1 MNPVGA
7 TTSTTSTVMKFFL
20 LVTACIVINIFLYL
34 IEEKWIG
41 GVFSGAWLFA
51 IFLSYLYN
59 RGFDLNITNYS
70 LTTLLQ
76 RYFLPIVTYIV
87 WIGVIYWWIAA
98 QNDIDEPK
106 NIEHSQLSRNFAVVT
121 GLFIPV
127 LAGIVTYY
135 STYSKPAGAG
145 WAILISIGL
154 LVLSSYS
161 YYLNTLRDG
170 CEKNIS
176 DTICW
181 TYAANATFLSF
192 ILITGF
198 FIYLSTEDL
207 GSAKYIQFLPRTL
220 ITNPTSPLSIF
231 SIIIYLIMWI
241 SFVIVFFRHEEEF
254 GDEKNSGV
262 NVTFTIIGIVMF
274 ILLFLKET
282 PSMKNFINKFL
293 IMMRY
298 IYDQPLSTKLLHAS
312 IILTFIVSISF
323 TSTYINKK
331 PDYSNIGGIWALD
344 IILSLLCLC
353 YFILIGQ
360 KYYLS

>member
-1 MNPVGA
+1 MNPIGA
-7 TTSTTSTVMKFFL
+7 TTSTTSTTSTVMKFFL

-34 IEEKWIG
+34 IEDKWIG
-41 GVFSGAWLFA
+41 GVFSGAWLLA
-51 IFLSYLYN
+51 IVLTYLYN

-76 RYFLPIVTYIV
+76 KYFLPIVTYIV

-127 LAGIVTYY
+127 LAGVVTYC
-135 STYSKPAGAG
+135 STYSQPAG
-145 WAILISIGL
+145 WSILTSLGL
-154 LVLSSYS
+154 LVLCSYS
-161 YYLNTLRDG
+161 YYLNTLREG

-241 SFVIVFFRHEEEF
+241 SFVIVFFRHEEEY
-254 GDEKNSGV
+254 N
-262 NVTFTIIGIVMF
+262 
-274 ILLFLKET
+274 
-282 PSMKNFINKFL
+282 
-293 IMMRY
+293 
-298 IYDQPLSTKLLHAS
+298 QPLSTTLLHAS

-323 TSTYINKK
+323 TSTYISKK
-331 PDYSNIGGIWALD
+331 PDYSNIGGIWILN
-344 IILSLLCLC
+344 IILCILCLC

>member
-7 TTSTTSTVMKFFL
+7 TISTTSTTSTTMKFFL

-41 GVFSGAWLFA
+41 GVFSGAWLLA
-51 IFLSYLYN
+51 IVLTYLYN

-127 LAGIVTYY
+127 LAGIVTYC
-135 STYSKPAGAG
+135 STYGKSVG

-154 LVLSSYS
+154 LVLGSYS
-161 YYLNTLRDG
+161 YYIYTLCDG
-170 CEKNIS
+170 CKKNIS
-176 DTICW
+176 DSICW
-181 TYAANATFLSF
+181 TCAANATFLGF
-192 ILITGF
+192 IIITGI
-198 FIYLSTEDL
+198 FIGLSTKDW
-207 GSAKYIQFLPRTL
+207 GKYGKFIQFLPRTL

-231 SIIIYLIMWI
+231 SIITYLITWI
-241 SFVIVFFRHEEEF
+241 SFIIVSFRYHDNGFF
-254 GDEKNSGV
+254 GDTV
-262 NVTFTIIGIVMF
+262 NLTFTIIGIVMGF
-274 ILLFLKET
+274 LLIFKET
-282 PSMKNFINKFL
+282 LPSVTNFINKFINL
-293 IMMRY
+293 MITY
-298 IYDQPLSTKLLHAS
+298 IYNQHLSTILLHFSIFTTLVAS
-312 IILTFIVSISF
+312 SYFTFMYWWTSKINIFYFLLFALIL
-323 TSTYINKK
+323 
-331 PDYSNIGGIWALD
+331 
-344 IILSLLCLC
+344 LSL
-353 YFILIGQ
+353 FIF
-360 KYYLS
+360 YLVLLRWKS

>member
-7 TTSTTSTVMKFFL
+7 TISTTSTTSTTMKFFL

-41 GVFSGAWLFA
+41 GVFSGAWLLA
-51 IFLSYLYN
+51 IVLTYLYN

-127 LAGIVTYY
+127 LAVIVTYY
-135 STYSKPAGAG
+135 STYSEPGAG

-154 LVLSSYS
+154 LVLGSYS
-161 YYLNTLRDG
+161 YYIYTLCDG
-170 CEKNIS
+170 CKKNIS
-176 DTICW
+176 DSICW
-181 TYAANATFLSF
+181 TCAANATFLGF
-192 ILITGF
+192 IIITGI
-198 FIYLSTEDL
+198 FIGLSTKDW
-207 GSAKYIQFLPRTL
+207 KYGKFIQFLPRTL

-231 SIIIYLIMWI
+231 SIITYLITWI
-241 SFVIVFFRHEEEF
+241 SFIIVSFRYHDNGFF
-254 GDEKNSGV
+254 GDTV
-262 NVTFTIIGIVMF
+262 NLTFTIIGIVMGF
-274 ILLFLKET
+274 LLIFKET
-282 PSMKNFINKFL
+282 LPSVTNFINKFINL
-293 IMMRY
+293 MITY
-298 IYDQPLSTKLLHAS
+298 IYNQHLSTILLHFSIFTTLVAS
-312 IILTFIVSISF
+312 SYFTFMYWWTSKINIFYFLLFALIL
-323 TSTYINKK
+323 
-331 PDYSNIGGIWALD
+331 
-344 IILSLLCLC
+344 LSL
-353 YFILIGQ
+353 FIF
-360 KYYLS
+360 YLVLLRWKS

>member
-20 LVTACIVINIFLYL
+20 IVTACIVINIFLYL

-135 STYSKPAGAG
+135 STYSKPGAG
-145 WAILISIGL
+145 WAILNSIVL
-154 LVLSSYS
+154 LAFCSYC
-161 YYLNTLRDG
+161 YYLNTLNDG

-198 FIYLSTEDL
+198 FILLSTQEV
-207 GSAKYIQFLPRTL
+207 GKYGKFIQILPRILT
-220 ITNPTSPLSIF
+220 TNPTSPLSIF
-231 SIIIYLIMWI
+231 SIITYLIMWI
-241 SFVIVFFRHEEEF
+241 SFIIVSFRHHDNGFF
-254 GDEKNSGV
+254 GDTV
-262 NVTFTIIGIVMF
+262 NATFTIIGIVMSV
-274 ILLFLKET
+274 LLFFKENT
-282 PSMKNFINKFL
+282 YMKLFINKFIDM
-293 IMMRY
+293 IMY
-298 IYDQPLSTKLLHAS
+298 IYNQPLSTTLLHVS
-312 IILTFIVSISF
+312 IIITFIVSISF

-344 IILSLLCLC
+344 IILSLLFLF
-353 YFILIGQ
+353 YIIWVGRTY
-360 KYYLS
+360 YYLS